1 MNPSAGNPVVVVVG
15 QGTHLDIVDSSI
27 DFLISTCATLSA
39 SDQHKRLN
47 QLSQDLAR
55 LHDQKQAL
63 IRKIL
68 ESNAENGEPYDPLQK
83 SRVVV
88 TVSTRIRSRGEYHP
102 RKHGG
107 HDSRERPRSRVRL
120 SLPSAWASHGRDGG
134 SPMTSRELREARLG
148 LGVASYARG

>member
-15 QGTHLDIVDSSI
+15 QGTNLDIVDASI

-55 LHDQKQAL
+55 LQDQKQAL
-63 IRKIL
+63 MRKIL
-68 ESNAENGEPYDPLQK
+68 ESNAENGEPYDPLQT

-88 TVSTRIRSRGEYHP
+88 TAAP
-102 RKHGG
+102 
-107 HDSRERPRSRVRL
+107 
-120 SLPSAWASHGRDGG
+120 G
-134 SPMTSRELREARLG
+134 SVL
-148 LGVASYARG
+148 VASTTLVNTVVMTQGKDHEAECD